1 MPFEPWSGVN
11 PTPGNE
17 RSGYCHHQDILFPT
31 WHRAYVA
38 LYEVKQPFLSWLTY
52 VHILHSKKTGTL
64 LMQN

>member
-17 RSGYCHHQDILFPT
+17 KSGYCHHQDILFPT

-38 LYEVKQPFLSWLTY
+38 LYEVSDLNH
-52 VHILHSKKTGTL
+52 VHISNSKNTDTSL
-64 LMQN
+64 TQN